1 VGKAK
6 NEQSEVFRGSLV
18 LKANKA
24 EFEVPMSADCLK
36 RLEQCALYCLAR
48 REYGTQELSAKLRNA
63 IPDCV
68 EFVDRCIEQLL
79 AANWLN
85 EARYIEAFIRKEVA
99 LGHGVL
105 RVRHALMQKKV
116 ASELIDAVLE
126 ASDIDWLAL
135 ARQVKEKK
143 FGLAMPRD
151 VKTKAAQVRFLTYRG
166 FDADTVRRVMNNL
179 SEDE

>member
-1 VGKAK
+1 V
-6 NEQSEVFRGSLV
+6 S
-18 LKANKA
+18 
-24 EFEVPMSADCLK
+24 MSADCLK
-36 RLEQCALYCLAR
+36 RLEQRALYYLAR
-48 REYGTQELSAKLRNA
+48 REYGTQELSAKLRYA
-63 IPDCV
+63 MPDCV
-68 EFVDRCIEQLL
+68 EVVEACIEQLV

-99 LGHGVL
+99 LGHGLL
-105 RVRHALMQKKV
+105 RVRQGLVQKKA
-116 ASELIDAVLE
+116 ASELIDAVLD
-126 ASDIDWLAL
+126 ASEIDWLAL

-151 VKTKAAQVRFLTYRG
+151 IKMKAAQVRFLTYRG